1 MIKRFDI
8 DKMDELQDE
17 MLNMKMQTDMMNQ
30 IMTEGYDMDDE
41 DEQFEAE
48 FMEIQ
53 KEVAK

>member
-41 DEQFEAE
+41 DE
-48 FMEIQ
+48 
-53 KEVAK
+53 